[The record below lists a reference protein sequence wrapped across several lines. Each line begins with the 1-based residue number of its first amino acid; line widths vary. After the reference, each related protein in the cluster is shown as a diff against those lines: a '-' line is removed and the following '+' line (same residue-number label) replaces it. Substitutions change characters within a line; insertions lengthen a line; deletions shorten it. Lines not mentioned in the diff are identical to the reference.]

1 MSKKFRV
8 GLTGDR
14 TFMQLQES
22 SVIYCI
28 RNVFYEGLRQ
38 RKRTAYSKVTKTFR
52 DFCHRDKVN
61 ILHGQ
66 NCCISQLI
74 IFIIAISKLGFRLG
88 D

>member
-38 RKRTAYSKVTKTFR
+38 RKRTAYSKVTKNLWNNLENR
-52 DFCHRDKVN
+52 EKWH
-61 ILHGQ
+61 
-66 NCCISQLI
+66 
-74 IFIIAISKLGFRLG
+74 
-88 D
+88 